1 MQRNKDAEVSDP
13 LSPTAVVRISSRL
26 LVKFNSIKNIPG
38 TLTGF
43 WGTLKIICE
52 VKTQFFCKVKISPN
66 TTVKNENLMK
76 ICR

>member
-13 LSPTAVVRISSRL
+13 LSPKAVVRISSRL

-43 WGTLKIICE
+43 WGTLNIICE
-52 VKTQFFCKVKISPN
+52 ESEN
-66 TTVKNENLMK
+66 TNFLESEDFYKYDSEEWKPDENL
-76 ICR
+76 